1 MTEELPKEVQS
12 FWRETAK
19 TPHYPK
25 LDQNIETDVVVVG
38 GGIAG
43 ILSAYTLAKE
53 GKSVALI
60 EGRNFFGGTTGYT
73 TAKLTAQHQLIY
85 DELIN
90 RYGQDTAKRFYQANM
105 EGIAYIKQIADE
117 HNINCDLCEQDAFVY
132 TQDKN
137 QLETFAKEADAYNK
151 LGIHGGLLHD
161 LPINLDVAVAIQ
173 MEKQAEFQPAQFL
186 NGVLKALEQLNVQIY
201 ENTMVVDIEQ
211 NDKLTLKTA
220 TANTITC
227 KNAILATHYPS
238 FEPDKHYT
246 SMKPEIS
253 YALAFKAPIEYP
265 DGMYINQDMPKRTFR
280 KMQSNGEGYL
290 LVGGQSHQIGDEKSE
305 LDRYKDIYHFA
316 REAFDVTDVAF
327 RWSAH
332 DLITNDRVPFV
343 GELHPDYPNVF
354 TATGFSKWGLAVG
367 ATSAKVLTDAIL
379 GRDNVYSEMFK
390 PRREIPDL
398 TETNP
403 KQEQVKDDIDKVN
416 LDKSPDDLQNNE
428 ATVLEKDDK
437 NIGVFK
443 DDNGKLHYLNISC
456 THMGCDV
463 NWNNGDQTW
472 DCPCHGSRF
481 KATGEVIEGPAVKDL
496 AKED

>member
-1 MTEELPKEVQS
+1 MEDKFTEKQTSYWIDTNELLNYPHLQEDLEV
-12 FWRETAK
+12 
-19 TPHYPK
+19 
-25 LDQNIETDVVVVG
+25 DVAVAG
-38 GGIAG
+38 GGITG
-43 ILSAYTLAKE
+43 ITTAYLLASK
-53 GKSVALI
+53 GFTVALL
-60 EGRNFFGGTTGYT
+60 EARELASGTTGNT

-265 DGMYINQDMPKRTFR
+265 DGMYINQDMPKRKFR
-280 KMQSNGEGYL
+280 IMQSNGEG
-290 LVGGQSHQIGDEKSE
+290 
-305 LDRYKDIYHFA
+305 
-316 REAFDVTDVAF
+316 
-327 RWSAH
+327 
-332 DLITNDRVPFV
+332 
-343 GELHPDYPNVF
+343 
-354 TATGFSKWGLAVG
+354 
-367 ATSAKVLTDAIL
+367 
-379 GRDNVYSEMFK
+379 
-390 PRREIPDL
+390 
-398 TETNP
+398 
-403 KQEQVKDDIDKVN
+403 N
-416 LDKSPDDLQNNE
+416 L
-428 ATVLEKDDK
+428 
-437 NIGVFK
+437 
-443 DDNGKLHYLNISC
+443 
-456 THMGCDV
+456 
-463 NWNNGDQTW
+463 
-472 DCPCHGSRF
+472 
-481 KATGEVIEGPAVKDL
+481 
-496 AKED
+496 